1 MCLLGSHH
9 QVIQCQRQSSI
20 AFSIAL
26 VGLQK
31 EIDQYDAPNN
41 EGRCVTAD
49 WVLLEVMGVVCSLQ
63 TRYRLFKLKKC
74 DNCLFV
80 TRQALELQHV
90 QSPSMLLDSR
100 EQTKDL
106 TLMVV
111 DTCEAAA
118 TTTHITTL
126 HGS

>member
-20 AFSIAL
+20 GFSIAL

-31 EIDQYDAPNN
+31 EIDQRDAPNN
-41 EGRCVTAD
+41 EGSCVTAD
-49 WVLLEVMGVVCSLQ
+49 WVLLEVMGIVCSLQ
-63 TRYRLFKLKKC
+63 TRYSLFKLKKC
-74 DNCLFV
+74 GNCLFV

-100 EQTKDL
+100 KQTRDL
-106 TLMVV
+106 SPMVV

-118 TTTHITTL
+118 TTTYITT
-126 HGS
+126 